1 MCSFEVLIHIYME
14 NVNIVKTCLVCKK
27 TFITDNK
34 RRRFCCER
42 CNAAYYHQVRKS
54 VHAYLSLVEADMSKK
69 LHYTVKE
76 TAYLLDVS
84 VQQVYRLIKKKKLS
98 VLNLGPRETLVTR
111 KSIDFYKDTLNAAE
125 YLSKNG
131 SYTLQEV
138 MSLTNLGQ
146 TSAYNLIKLHGIRKI
161 RFKKFVGYN
170 KEDIDALVA
179 ELPGPKRAV
188 HWLTFKEVCNLL
200 NSEDEYQV
208 MFFLVNFRI
217 PRRKRSGLWYFQ
229 KEEIVDKN
237 QESHKRFNIS
247 M

>member
-1 MCSFEVLIHIYME
+1 MYME

-27 TFITDNK
+27 TFTTDNK

-54 VHAYLSLVEADMSKK
+54 VHAYLSLVEADFSKK

-76 TAYLLDVS
+76 TADVLDVS
-84 VQQVYRLIKKKKLS
+84 VLQVYRLIKNKKLA
-98 VLNLGPRETLVTR
+98 VLNLGPRETLVTK
-111 KSIDFYKDTLNAAE
+111 KSIEFYTDTLKAAE
-125 YLSKNG
+125 HLSQNG
-131 SYTLQEV
+131 SYTLKEV

-146 TSAYNLIKLHGIRKI
+146 TSAYNLIKRHGVKKI
-161 RFKKFVGYN
+161 RFRKFVGYN

-179 ELPGPKRAV
+179 GLQGAKKHI
-188 HWLTFKEVCNLL
+188 HWITFKEVCNLL

-217 PRRKRSGLWYFQ
+217 PRRKRSGVWYFQ
-229 KEEIVDKN
+229 KEEIIEKN
-237 QESHKRFNIS
+237 QESHKRFNINI
-247 M
+247 

>member
-1 MCSFEVLIHIYME
+1 
-14 NVNIVKTCLVCKK
+14 
-27 TFITDNK
+27 
-34 RRRFCCER
+34 
-42 CNAAYYHQVRKS
+42 
-54 VHAYLSLVEADMSKK
+54 MSKK

-84 VQQVYRLIKKKKLS
+84 VQQVYRLIKKKLS

-170 KEDIDALVA
+170 KEVPDI
-179 ELPGPKRAV
+179 PMQYNHGPL
-188 HWLTFKEVCNLL
+188 H
-200 NSEDEYQV
+200 
-208 MFFLVNFRI
+208 
-217 PRRKRSGLWYFQ
+217 SG
-229 KEEIVDKN
+229 
-237 QESHKRFNIS
+237 RGMATIS
-247 M
+247 RLS